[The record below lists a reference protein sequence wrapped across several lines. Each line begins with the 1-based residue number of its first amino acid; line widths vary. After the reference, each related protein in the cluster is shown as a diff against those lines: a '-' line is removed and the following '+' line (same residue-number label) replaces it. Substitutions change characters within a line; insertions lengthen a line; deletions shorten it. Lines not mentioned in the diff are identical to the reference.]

1 MPDDDPVGYADAAQT
16 YWDRGWRGILPL
28 NRGTKWPPPGKRRDA
43 SGTAGPGFTGYDG
56 VDPSY
61 PDILQWSELYPTG
74 NLCLRLPD
82 GIVGID
88 VDAYGAKTGAAAF
101 AEAVNRWGPLP
112 EGPQSSSRDDDLV
125 SGLRLYRVPPGTLLE
140 TVIVF
145 PEMSIG
151 DIEVIQPHHRYVVC
165 WPSIHPE
172 ERLYRWRNSTGESIP
187 VPAVDDIPDLPQPWL
202 DGLKLT
208 PRSLDF
214 VGQGYDTRLALTAG
228 SPSPVVAARLT
239 MAIKEL
245 NMGGMSRH
253 DTCLRH
259 VMAIL
264 RHGAEGQPGV
274 EEALSLLREVFVAV
288 VTLDG
293 SRVREVAVVE
303 FNRMVTNNNVA
314 RELSQPGILD
324 WFRQV
329 MESSGRSEVNT
340 PGDPGTEDGPDAQ
353 SANAKRAEDVGAVA
367 QPGDALPGPG
377 QPSSGG
383 QLEALEQDFWTS
395 RRQHQIVYEAAL
407 SRMASPWAVLATC
420 IARTLALVP
429 PSITLPP
436 IIGGRGS
443 LNWFAAIVGKSG
455 AGKGAAAAVARELV
469 TATSEEFPVMAIGS
483 GEGMIE
489 CYRRAPAKKGEVA
502 YPVTSVMF
510 ELPEID
516 TLGAMT
522 GRSGQTTMSV
532 LRQGFSGE
540 GLGFSYRG
548 RQSEGVA
555 EHSYRMTL
563 SASVQPSRAGALLGD
578 AGGGTPQRFMWFPG
592 ADKRI
597 DVTGP
602 EWPLDLT
609 GLRQRLNPNFPS
621 MWVLAGVTG
630 SVVIPDEVRVEIAS
644 AHAARARGES
654 DALDGHTLFCREKF
668 AFALAYL
675 DGRAD
680 ITLEDWRLSGIA
692 TAVSEWTRNR
702 AVEAYQLA
710 KEDEFRDRG
719 QLKGVE
725 SAAADLGKSQETTSR
740 ITRLV
745 EVTRRKIAQSMPDG
759 LDNRDLISRTTPRDR
774 GLLPGALEWMQG
786 QGQIAQVGGT
796 KVWVTL

>member
-1 MPDDDPVGYADAAQT
+1 MPDDDAVGYADAAQT
-16 YWDRGWRGILPL
+16 YWDRGWRGVLPL
-28 NRGTKWPPPGKRRDA
+28 NRGTKWPPPK
-43 SGTAGPGFTGYDG
+43 TFTGYDG

-61 PDILQWSELYPTG
+61 ADVLQWSELYPSG

-82 GIVGID
+82 GVIGID

-112 EGPQSSSRDDDLV
+112 EGPQSTSRYDDPV

-145 PEMSIG
+145 PELSVG

-172 ERLYRWRNSTGESIP
+172 DRPYQWRDSTGEP
-187 VPAVDDIPDLPQPWL
+187 LAVPAVDELPELPQTWL

-228 SPSPVVAARLT
+228 SPSPVVSARLQ

-245 NMGGMSRH
+245 NLGGMSRH

-264 RHGAEGQPGV
+264 RHGAEGQSGV
-274 EEALSLLREVFVAV
+274 EEALSILREVFVAV

-293 SRVREVAVVE
+293 SRTREIAVVE

-324 WFRQV
+324 WFKQV
-329 MESSGRSEVNT
+329 MESSGRSELNT
-340 PGDPGTEDGPDAQ
+340 SDDPPAENDPDAQ
-353 SANAKRAEDVGAVA
+353 SANVNRAESVGAVTLL
-367 QPGDALPGPG
+367 GDALPGPD

-383 QLEALEQDFWTS
+383 ELEALEQDFWTA
-395 RRQHQIVYEAAL
+395 RPQHQLIFDAAL
-407 SRMASPWAVLATC
+407 SRMASPWAVLASC
-420 IARTLALVP
+420 VARALALVP

-455 AGKGAAAAVARELV
+455 SGKGAAAAVARQLV
-469 TATSEEFPVMAIGS
+469 VANREQFQVLAIGS

-489 CYRRAPAKKGEVA
+489 CYRRAPAKKGEVPE
-502 YPVTSVMF
+502 PVESVMF

-540 GLGFSYRG
+540 ALGFSYRG

-555 EHSYRMTL
+555 EHTYRMTL
-563 SASVQPSRAGALLGD
+563 AASVQPSRAGALLED

-597 DVTGP
+597 DVNGP
-602 EWPLDLT
+602 AWPRDLT
-609 GLRQRLNPNFPS
+609 DIPLRLNENFPS
-621 MWVLAGVTG
+621 NFILG
-630 SVVIPDEVRVEIAS
+630 SFLGDISIPDEVRIEIAS

-654 DALDGHTLFCREKF
+654 DALDGHTLFCREKL
-668 AFALAYL
+668 AFALAYI
-675 DGRAD
+675 DGRAEM
-680 ITLEDWRLSGIA
+680 TLEDWRLSGIA
-692 TAVSEWTRNR
+692 TTVSEWTRNR

-725 SAAADLGKSQETTSR
+725 SAAAELGKSQETTSR

-745 EVTRRKIAQSMPDG
+745 ELTLRKIEQSMPDG
-759 LDNRDLISRTTPRDR
+759 ISNSDLVRRTTARDR
-774 GLLPGALEWMQG
+774 GLLGGALDWLKG
-786 QGQIAQVGGT
+786 QGRIMQVEGT
-796 KVWVTL
+796 TVWVTL